1 PGEQTSTAS
10 PGQLAALVE
19 SLARN
24 LDVKVR
30 VNLLALNLDLKLS
43 GIVSAL
49 SSVVFGLLGPT
60 LDGLLAALG
69 IQLSNADLWVHD
81 VDCDNTRLVY

>member
-1 PGEQTSTAS
+1 M
-10 PGQLAALVE
+10 AALVE

-24 LDVKVR
+24 LDVKLIVAP
-30 VNLLALNLDLKLS
+30 VGIPIVNLDLKLG

-49 SSVVFGLLGPT
+49 SSVIFGLLGPT